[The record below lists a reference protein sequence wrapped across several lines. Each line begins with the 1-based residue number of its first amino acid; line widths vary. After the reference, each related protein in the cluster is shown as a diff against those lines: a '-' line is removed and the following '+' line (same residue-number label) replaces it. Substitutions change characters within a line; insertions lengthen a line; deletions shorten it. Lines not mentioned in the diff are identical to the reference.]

1 MFWLAKCQLGC
12 TFDYSCEPTMHSL
25 AASGSISTLAGQQ
38 YRRHLFTHYPA
49 FRSIAGWAYCVVIY
63 HSPPY
68 CVVDPNNVRSTA
80 AYRVPVR
87 AGCDCNVA
95 RAFLD
100 WYQHRVH
107 NGCWYGVRSTG
118 MESSLTNIRTAEALG
133 PPTNQF
139 QILTQFYYY
148 FTASY
153 YWQRAWYSFSYS

>member
-1 MFWLAKCQLGC
+1 LAKCQLVC
-12 TFDYSCEPTMHSL
+12 TFDSSREPTMHSL

-63 HSPPY
+63 YIPPY
-68 CVVDPNNVRSTA
+68 CVADPNNVQSTTT
-80 AYRVPVR
+80 YRVPVR

-95 RAFLD
+95 RTEYTMVA
-100 WYQHRVH
+100 
-107 NGCWYGVRSTG
+107 GTEYGVRSTG
-118 MESSLTNIRTAEALG
+118 MESSVTNIRTAEALG

-153 YWQRAWYSFSYS
+153 YWQRSFSYS